1 MDSTAITLIGV
12 VALLVANAFFV
23 AAEFALVKVRV
34 SSIESLAAQ
43 GSAAANLTV
52 RIRGNLEAYLAAC
65 QLGITMASLGLGWI
79 GEPAVA
85 ALLSP
90 VFEWAGLGERML
102 HTVSFIVG
110 FLVFSSLHIVIGE
123 QVPKTFAI
131 RKAVLVSLLTAYP
144 LHGFFRLCYPL
155 NWLLHVSSRGILTL
169 FRVKEVTPGEVY
181 TTAELRGLVEVSEQH
196 GELESEKAKM
206 LSNLLAFD
214 QRPVQRIMIPRN
226 DVIVLSLD
234 KTTQANAQI
243 MLDTGHSRYPVV
255 EGEPGRV
262 VGLVLVKDLYN
273 AALEGKQEPWQDLK
287 SYCREPIMVPESLKV
302 SRLFEIMRTER
313 AHMAFAMDEYGAF
326 AGLVTFEDLLEEI
339 VGEIADEGDDPEA
352 RYAIKQTGNGWEAHG
367 LVPLADVERV
377 VGLAVEDELDANTL
391 SGLFMQRL
399 ERMSEV
405 GDTLEEGDYRLRV
418 VEIEDNYVAK
428 VAIEKVVAPD
438 PAPTTEDAHGGDKP
452 ALE

>member
-352 RYAIKQTGNGWEAHG
+352 RYAIKQTRDGWEAHG